1 MQTQKKENQHKIDRL
16 RDYERQIEEH
26 VKNQKLW
33 YVLIDQLVTIWDL
46 VRFRDE
52 DFRRF
57 NNREDEVKL
66 MQSQYKQMQMRL
78 ESMQGMQAEMED
90 NARYI

>member
-1 MQTQKKENQHKIDRL
+1 
-16 RDYERQIEEH
+16 
-26 VKNQKLW
+26 
-33 YVLIDQLVTIWDL
+33 
-46 VRFRDE
+46 VRYRDE
-52 DFRRF
+52 DFKRF

-78 ESMQGMQAEMED
+78 LSMEGVQAEMED